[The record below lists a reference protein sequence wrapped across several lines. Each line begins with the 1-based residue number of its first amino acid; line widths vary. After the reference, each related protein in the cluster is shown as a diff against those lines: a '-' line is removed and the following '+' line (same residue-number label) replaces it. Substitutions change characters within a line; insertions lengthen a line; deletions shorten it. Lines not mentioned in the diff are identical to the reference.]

1 MSQYLSDSGQRVLAN
16 REDASTNG
24 LHATSAWSHELAPP
38 GEPGRDISAGSVGA
52 TRRDDSTLDALDAL
66 SGALAELRRDT
77 QLLEERVQAIRGR
90 RLEGRAWRDILG
102 SEQPPGAMQLV
113 SRMLACLATA
123 SGTLRKELV
132 DSLRQEGVSIPAIA
146 KLFGVTHQRIS
157 NLLRRPA
164 A

>member
-1 MSQYLSDSGQRVLAN
+1 MSQHLGDSGQRVLTD
-16 REDASTNG
+16 REDASVNG
-24 LHATSAWSHELAPP
+24 LHGASTQGHENAPS
-38 GEPGRDISAGSVGA
+38 GEPGRGRSVGSVGA
-52 TRRDDSTLDALDAL
+52 TGRDDPTLDALDAL

-77 QLLEERVQAIRGR
+77 QLLEERLQEIRVR
-90 RLEGRAWRDILG
+90 RSEGSTWHDILG
-102 SEQPPGAMQLV
+102 DEQPPGAMQVV

-157 NLLRRPA
+157 NLLRRPPA
-164 A
+164 